1 MLSNNKSVG
10 VEHFIT
16 LFDNNF
22 LPIGLCLHAS
32 LLEHGQPFHL
42 WILCMDELAE
52 QNLQRLALPHV
63 SLIPLREAEDARLLA
78 VKPTRS
84 RGEYCWTLTPF
95 TPQFVFDRDTQVDR
109 VTYLDADLFFFAPP
123 KLLLDEF
130 DRSGKHVLITDH
142 AYDPRYERSG
152 RAKRGGR
159 FCVQFM
165 TFRRTPEGEKVMHWW
180 QDRCLEW
187 CYARV
192 EDGKFGDQKYLDQW
206 PEIFEPEV
214 HILLQKEKTLAPWNV
229 ANFEKL
235 GGGKLNPV
243 FYHFQTLRIISP
255 DEILL
260 YSGWRVGKAS
270 AALYQAYVDCLRN
283 VVSRMKQEDIPVAC
297 LPRRKDLIG
306 RLVTLKHK
314 YIDGEQSVPV
324 QSYVIKSIE
333 SPSCQVMPVETGKVE
348 GGGRISGKM
357 TKQSM
362 PALPLVSI
370 VTVVYNGAATL
381 EHTIRSVIEQTY
393 ENVEYIV
400 IDGGSSDATV
410 DILRKYESSID
421 YWVSEKDAGI
431 YDAMNKGIS
440 LASGEIV
447 GLINA
452 DDFYASP
459 DVLARVVSVLAD
471 PDLDACYGDLCYV
484 KQYDTSSVVRY
495 WQSSEFRPGAFESAW
510 CPPHPTFFV
519 RRKIYERSGVFDLT
533 YKIAADME
541 LMLRFLELCKVRA
554 KYIPEVLV
562 KMRIGGTTNR
572 SLTNIIKQNA
582 EILRALRQS
591 GQRASMLRLTCSKVV
606 SKGLQFFV
614 RPK

>member
-1 MLSNNKSVG
+1 
-10 VEHFIT
+10 
-16 LFDNNF
+16 
-22 LPIGLCLHAS
+22 
-32 LLEHGQPFHL
+32 
-42 WILCMDELAE
+42 MDELAE